1 LPMQTD
7 TERKVLA
14 ILRVLEEARSPL
26 GARVI
31 ARRLKE
37 FGISLTE
44 RAVRYHLQL
53 MDERGFTRCVGRRQ
67 GREIT
72 ERGLEELKEARVGDK
87 VGFAISRIEILAFKT
102 TFDPRRRRGVI
113 PINVSLFPKEIF
125 SEALE
130 AMRPAFEAGICV
142 SSLVAVREEGETLG
156 EIYVPEDRV
165 GFATVCSVVLNGVLL
180 KAGVPMS
187 AKFGGILQV
196 KDRAPVR
203 FVELIHYA
211 GSSLDPSEAFI
222 RAKMTSVREVA
233 EVGEGKILANFREVP
248 APCKPLLEEVVKR
261 LKGARIGG
269 VLEIGEVGRPVCE
282 IPVDEN
288 KVGVILLGGLNPV
301 ACAQEEGIEAENFA
315 MSTTLD
321 FRELTD
327 FWEVYRRSRG

>member
-1 LPMQTD
+1 MPMQTD

-113 PINVSLFPKEIF
+113 PINVSLFPKGIF
-125 SEALE
+125 PEALE

-142 SSLVAVREEGETLG
+142 SSLVAMREGGETLG

>member
-1 LPMQTD
+1 MPMQTD

>member
-1 LPMQTD
+1 MQTD